1 MRTVGLHFDDVVF
14 YPMNDG
20 SQAGPQGHKGD
31 DNANTGPNVNEGGS
45 KPTMSADVNK
55 ENSYASLVRPNV
67 ATKVHFRTLVNEEKV
82 DNFDCVLPK
91 IAAAKVM
98 RRYENSIVGFFVGK
112 DPSFP
117 VVQQYVSNT
126 WRKFGFEKITRMTER
141 RGYYAVQPEEEGDGY
156 IREVV
161 RVEYEWKP
169 PHCVD
174 CQSFGHETNLCPKRV
189 REELPKNSARDTKAT
204 AMEENDDGFIKVKS
218 RKKKKG
224 ADSRSFGGLRLNK
237 PNSKVIW
244 QKKKGTKG
252 GSNSASPSVPT
263 NDNGNGNGGSKQ
275 DLNMSNPFDV
285 LNMEGDDMGDSGK
298 QSKGSEQV
306 NSDFNVNNKKDHEPS
321 SSKSAC
327 NDVHKDKNVSSYPEL
342 KKWDCINESDTDD
355 DDVIPSY
362 GSFLGGG
369 NQPEDEDFD
378 FYDGYEE
385 QVVDLH
391 GALKE
396 FHDFK
401 LSMSGLFVCCTYVQI
416 ARNPSFKY
424 HWLCKDV
431 SLTHLCFADDLLLFC
446 HGDSKSASV
455 LKKALDEFGDMPFSV
470 GSLPVRYLGVPLIS
484 KRLYAK
490 DCQPLIDKVKKRI
503 LGWKNKV
510 LSFAGRLQ
518 LVQSVLSSM
527 QVFWASMFILPKSIS
542 ADVERLLRDFVW
554 NYGELKRGKAKVNWN
569 VVCKPKVEGGLVLSM
584 DYKVADVIKNGMW
597 ECPSVLA
604 CKFDGLS
611 AIQTPCLIEG
621 KRDKVIWQ
629 NNMGRHKD
637 FSVSEV
643 WNDIRSKNELVLWS
657 KLVWFSQ
664 CIPRHAFML
673 WLAIHGRL
681 RTHDLMKLKDLVM
694 LDHAPNSWSDILAFL
709 LSRPINNSIWSIL
722 QRLLLGAAVYTVW
735 QERNFKT
742 FQNRNRFVE
751 EVCNVIKDVVR
762 LRVLSLRIN
771 PFVQVYEAADIWN
784 FHVIRDIGSKRVKFT
799 DR

>member
-1 MRTVGLHFDDVVF
+1 MLAMPSPRSGFFPLDDLWVESYRESSTSTFVAGDLWVYLVAANRGLGSYCYYCVRGGMERGFLDSGDKKKKDGGSKVADGSSKVLGDLASRVKNIEGKPMQPGILKKAMRTVASNMHDVVI
-14 YPMNDG
+14 PLNDG
-20 SQAGPQGHKGD
+20 SQADPQGHKGD

-126 WRKFGFEKITRMTER
+126 WRKFGFEKITRNDEGVYLFKFASKSGMDQVLEKGPWLICKSPIILNKWTACVSLKKGEGR
-141 RGYYAVQPEEEGDGY
+141 ISFARALIEISASFVLKKEVIMAVLEEEGDGY
-156 IREVV
+156 IKEVV
-161 RVEYEWKP
+161 RVEYDWKP

-204 AMEENDDGFIKVKS
+204 AMEENDDGFIEVKS

-244 QKKKGTKG
+244 QQKKGTKG
-252 GSNSASPSVPT
+252 GSNSASPSVST
-263 NDNGNGNGGSKQ
+263 NDSGKGNGGSKQ
-275 DLNMSNPFDV
+275 DLNTSNPFDV
-285 LNMEGDDMGDSGK
+285 LNVEGDDMGDSGK

-369 NQPEDEDFD
+369 NQLEDEDFD

-385 QVVDLH
+385 QVVDFH

-396 FHDFK
+396 FRDFK
-401 LSMSGLFVCCTYVQI
+401 LSMSG
-416 ARNPSFKY
+416 RK
-424 HWLCKDV
+424 
-431 SLTHLCFADDLLLFC
+431 
-446 HGDSKSASV
+446 
-455 LKKALDEFGDMPFSV
+455 
-470 GSLPVRYLGVPLIS
+470 
-484 KRLYAK
+484 
-490 DCQPLIDKVKKRI
+490 
-503 LGWKNKV
+503 
-510 LSFAGRLQ
+510 
-518 LVQSVLSSM
+518 
-527 QVFWASMFILPKSIS
+527 
-542 ADVERLLRDFVW
+542 
-554 NYGELKRGKAKVNWN
+554 
-569 VVCKPKVEGGLVLSM
+569 
-584 DYKVADVIKNGMW
+584 
-597 ECPSVLA
+597 
-604 CKFDGLS
+604 
-611 AIQTPCLIEG
+611 
-621 KRDKVIWQ
+621 
-629 NNMGRHKD
+629 
-637 FSVSEV
+637 
-643 WNDIRSKNELVLWS
+643 
-657 KLVWFSQ
+657 
-664 CIPRHAFML
+664 
-673 WLAIHGRL
+673 
-681 RTHDLMKLKDLVM
+681 
-694 LDHAPNSWSDILAFL
+694 
-709 LSRPINNSIWSIL
+709 
-722 QRLLLGAAVYTVW
+722 
-735 QERNFKT
+735 
-742 FQNRNRFVE
+742 
-751 EVCNVIKDVVR
+751 
-762 LRVLSLRIN
+762 
-771 PFVQVYEAADIWN
+771 
-784 FHVIRDIGSKRVKFT
+784 
-799 DR
+799 